1 MSEPP
6 TTLTG
11 VLDLVLPV
19 ECGGCGCPAT
29 RWCRDCAAALQV
41 HPDQPDVVSPRVDP
55 GVAVFGLGRY
65 AGPRRQSIVAL
76 KEHGRGDLVQ
86 PLARSLAL
94 GIHRLI
100 TWGVVGLPLTVV
112 PAPTR
117 RSSARRRGGDPV
129 ARIAAVATAGHPDIA
144 VLNALRTAG
153 LARDSVGLG
162 TRARERNITGRVRI
176 VPGEIARKIRGE
188 VLVVDDVVTTGV
200 TAREAVRVLQAGGAT
215 VAAVLTLAYA

>member
-1 MSEPP
+1 
-6 TTLTG
+6 
-11 VLDLVLPV
+11 
-19 ECGGCGCPAT
+19 
-29 RWCRDCAAALQV
+29 
-41 HPDQPDVVSPRVDP
+41 
-55 GVAVFGLGRY
+55 
-65 AGPRRQSIVAL
+65 
-76 KEHGRGDLVQ
+76 
-86 PLARSLAL
+86 
-94 GIHRLI
+94 
-100 TWGVVGLPLTVV
+100 VVGLPLTVV

-162 TRARERNITGRVRI
+162 ARARERNITGRVRA
-176 VPGEIARKIRGE
+176 VAGVIAGE

-200 TAREAVRVLQAGGAT
+200 TAREAVRVLHAGGAT

>member
-1 MSEPP
+1 MV
-6 TTLTG
+6 T
-11 VLDLVLPV
+11 
-19 ECGGCGCPAT
+19 
-29 RWCRDCAAALQV
+29 
-41 HPDQPDVVSPRVDP
+41 PRVDP

-65 AGPRRQSIVAL
+65 AGPRRQGIVAL
-76 KEHGRGDLVQ
+76 KEHGRRDLIH

-162 TRARERNITGRVRI
+162 TRARERNITGRVRA
-176 VPGEIARKIRGE
+176 VAGVIAGE

-200 TAREAVRVLQAGGAT
+200 TAREAVRVLHAGGAT

>member
-1 MSEPP
+1 MV
-6 TTLTG
+6 T
-11 VLDLVLPV
+11 
-19 ECGGCGCPAT
+19 
-29 RWCRDCAAALQV
+29 
-41 HPDQPDVVSPRVDP
+41 PRVDP

-65 AGPRRQSIVAL
+65 AGPRRQGIVAL

-129 ARIAAVATAGHPDIA
+129 ARLAAVATAAHPDIA

-176 VPGEIARKIRGE
+176 VPGEIAGQIPGE

-200 TAREAVRVLQAGGAT
+200 TAREAVRVLHGGGAT
-215 VAAVLTLAYA
+215 VAGVLTLAYA